1 MELPLC
7 ENWELVSWFIDFWNF
22 HEIAKLADFK
32 SQFRDTSQA
41 AVLHQGVKCETKFQT
56 YGTFSS
62 LSVFVGLR
70 HSEDQQ
76 PSA

>member
-41 AVLHQGVKCETKFQT
+41 AVLHQGVKCET
-56 YGTFSS
+56 
-62 LSVFVGLR
+62 
-70 HSEDQQ
+70 
-76 PSA
+76 